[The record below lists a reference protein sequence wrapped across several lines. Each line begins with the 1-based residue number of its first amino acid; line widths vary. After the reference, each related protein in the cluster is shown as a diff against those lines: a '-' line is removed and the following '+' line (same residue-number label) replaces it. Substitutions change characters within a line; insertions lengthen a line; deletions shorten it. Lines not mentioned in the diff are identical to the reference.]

1 MNKSKVDF
9 MKVLVSALFF
19 EKSSSGDNPLGDY
32 VSLKN
37 RKFFEMSLKSQNWFI
52 GNNVSTYYYYYY
64 HFVVLQKPTP
74 SKYFGSSLFLFF
86 CGIWSCMQ
94 NSWWVIHL
102 ASSCSRSQLVT
113 WSLSLMESFFNC
125 RQSQLKASAQIQHY
139 WQASNFACM
148 LFTLSNVPFCS
159 EVYVALVHF
168 EVTTFTYLIPLSDL
182 RRWMVSPVPFF
193 KKATKNCRWHS
204 TFDLD
209 FIKLIL
215 INPLNSFLNSI

>member
-19 EKSSSGDNPLGDY
+19 EKSSSGDNPLGDI

-148 LFTLSNVPFCS
+148 LFTLSNVPSAQRYTLRSSILKSLHSHILSRCRIWDAGWSRPF
-159 EVYVALVHF
+159 HF
-168 EVTTFTYLIPLSDL
+168 L
-182 RRWMVSPVPFF
+182 RRRRKTVDGI
-193 KKATKNCRWHS
+193 ALS
-204 TFDLD
+204 TWT
-209 FIKLIL
+209 
-215 INPLNSFLNSI
+215 S